1 MARKNKRKNKLI
13 NASDNA
19 FNELNSNEKEI
30 WAKKNN
36 LEVLRGEM
44 ELEFSSF
51 RKTWDDLS
59 RFIAPRRSRFF
70 VEDVNKGD
78 YRNGDIIDST
88 ATMALRTLRSGMV
101 AGVTS
106 PARPWF
112 KLGLG
117 FSFEK
122 PSTAVQDWLAKTS
135 KLMGAVF
142 LRSNLYNVLPILYGD
157 IGTFATGCIYM
168 EEDKDSVV
176 RFYSFPIGSYKIAN
190 DSKLNVKVFF
200 REFEMTVR
208 QIIEKFGKGADGKID
223 WTNISGTVKSMYEAK
238 TYEKRI
244 QIAHCIKPNDN
255 YDPKRLESKYK
266 EFISVYYERGA
277 GNATA
282 TSFGSNS
289 TGNDGKFLSERGYDY
304 FPILA
309 PRWETTGEDVYGTNC
324 PALVALGD
332 IKMLQFG
339 EKKIAQA
346 VEKMINP
353 PMVGATSLK
362 QQNASIIAGDIT
374 YVDDVQGQRGFRPA
388 HEVNFNIAP
397 MEAKQDQARMR
408 IKKAFFED
416 LFLMLANSD
425 RREITARE
433 IDERHEEKLLA
444 LGPVL
449 EQLNQDLLDPL
460 IDNTFHIME
469 MAGLIPEPPPEIAG
483 VEIKVEYISIMAQ
496 AQKLADVGKLEQFTG
511 FVGQLA
517 ALDTSAL
524 DKLNTDT
531 LVDMFA
537 EMTGVPVDAV
547 RSEDMVVKIRQARA
561 EAQQQQVQMEQMG
574 NAVDAAKNLSET
586 STQEGNVLS
595 ELVNG

>member
-1 MARKNKRKNKLI
+1 MARRKKKKLI
-13 NASDNA
+13 NASNRLD
-19 FNELNSNEKEI
+19 ELNSSEKAI
-30 WAKKNN
+30 WVKKKN

-44 ELEFSSF
+44 ELEFSTF
-51 RKTWDDLS
+51 RKTWSDLS
-59 RFIAPRRSRFF
+59 DMVAPRRSRFF
-70 VEDVNKGD
+70 VDDVNKGD
-78 YRNGDIIDST
+78 HRNQHIIDST

-122 PSTAVQDWLAKTS
+122 PSTAVQDWLATS
-135 KLMGAVF
+135 TKMMSNVF
-142 LRSNLYNVLPILYGD
+142 LRSNLYNVLPILFGD
-157 IGTFATGCIYM
+157 IGTFATGCMYM
-168 EEDKDSVV
+168 EEDFDSVV

-190 DSKLNVKVFF
+190 DSKLNVQVFF

-208 QIIEKFGKGADGKID
+208 QIIEKFGKGEDGKID
-223 WTNISGTVKSMYEAK
+223 WSNISGTVKSMYEAQ

-244 QIAHCIKPNDN
+244 QIAHCIKPNDD
-255 YDPKRLESKYK
+255 YDPNKLESKYK
-266 EFISVYYERGA
+266 KYISVYYERGA
-277 GNATA
+277 GNATT

-304 FPILA
+304 FPVLA

-324 PALVALGD
+324 PAWVALGD
-332 IKMLQFG
+332 IKQLQFG
-339 EKKIAQA
+339 EKKVAQA

-397 MEAKQDQARMR
+397 MEAKQEQIRQR
-408 IKKAFFED
+408 IKRAFFED
-416 LFLMLANSD
+416 LFLMLATSD

-460 IDNTFHIME
+460 IDNTFHLME
-469 MAGLIPEPPPEIAG
+469 KQGLIPEPPPEIQG
-483 VEIKVEYISIMAQ
+483 QEIKIEYISVMAQ

-517 ALDTSAL
+517 ALDPSAL
-524 DKLNTDT
+524 DKIETDT

-537 EMTGVPVDAV
+537 EMTGVPVDVV
-547 RSEDMVVKIRQARA
+547 RTEEMVAKIRDARA
-561 EAQQQQVQMEQMG
+561 QAQQQQVQMEQMG
-574 NAVDAAKNLSET
+574 HAVDAAKNLSET
-586 STQEGNVLS
+586 STKEGNVLS
-595 ELVNG
+595 DLING

>member
-1 MARKNKRKNKLI
+1 MARSRKKKKNI
-13 NASDNA
+13 NALDN
-19 FNELNSNEKEI
+19 EINSSEKAVWNKKVGLEI
-30 WAKKNN
+30 
-36 LEVLRGEM
+36 LRGEM

-51 RKTWDDLS
+51 RKTWSDLS
-59 RFIAPRRSRFF
+59 KFVIPRRSRFF

-78 YRNGDIIDST
+78 YRNDSIIDST
-88 ATMALRTLRSGMV
+88 ATMALRTLRSGMM
-101 AGVTS
+101 AGITS

-117 FSFEK
+117 FSFDQK
-122 PSTAVQDWLAKTS
+122 STAAQEWLSNVTKMMST
-135 KLMGAVF
+135 VF
-142 LRSNLYNVLPILYGD
+142 LKSNLYNVLPILYGD
-157 IGTFATGCIYM
+157 IGTFGTGCLFM
-168 EEDKDSVV
+168 EEDMDEVI
-176 RFYSFPIGSYKIAN
+176 RFYSFPVGSYKIAN
-190 DSKLNVKVFF
+190 DAKLRVQVFS

-208 QIIEKFGKGADGKID
+208 QIIEKFGKGADGEID
-223 WTNISGTVKSMYEAK
+223 WTNISDKVKSLYEAK

-244 QIAHCIKPNDN
+244 TIAHVIKPNDEYN
-255 YDPKRLESKYK
+255 PERLESKFKKY
-266 EFISVYYERGA
+266 ISVYYERGA
-277 GNATA
+277 GNATT

-304 FPILA
+304 FPVLA

-332 IKMLQFG
+332 IKQLQYG
-339 EKKIAQA
+339 EKKLAQA
-346 VEKMINP
+346 IEKMINP

-397 MEAKQDQARMR
+397 MENKQEQVRLR

-416 LFLMLANSD
+416 LFLMLANST

-460 IDNTFHIME
+460 IDNTFTIMDRQ
-469 MAGLIPEPPPEIAG
+469 GLIPEPPEEIAG
-483 VEIKVEYISIMAQ
+483 QELEVQYISVMAQ
-496 AQKLADVGKLEQFTG
+496 AQKLADVSKIEKLTG

-517 ALDTSAL
+517 ALEPEAL
-524 DKLNTDT
+524 DKLSTD
-531 LVDMFA
+531 VIIDKYA
-537 EMTGVPVDAV
+537 EMIGIEPALIKT
-547 RSEDMVVKIRQARA
+547 EEMVEELRQARL
-561 EAQQQQVQMEQMG
+561 EAQQQQANMQNIG
-574 NAVDAAKNLSET
+574 ATVDAAKNLSET

-595 ELVNG
+595 DLING